1 MERSLKDR
9 FDMHIVSEYLETPSV
24 PRLSENAMWLLGQ
37 RYFVQRWDA
46 SVGGLRKEGS
56 FEEFTRRIARTIAS
70 AETL

>member
-1 MERSLKDR
+1 
-9 FDMHIVSEYLETPSV
+9 MHIVSEYLETPSV

-56 FEEFTRRIARTIAS
+56 FEDRLGVSLGLRP
-70 AETL
+70 TLPQ